1 MYYWHIFPFSISK
14 QFERSGQH
22 STKPELISTT
32 LFAADYNNLR
42 NRWTL
47 AFSTAMP
54 TNTFDSLM
62 YLIIFLIFWRVG
74 FFFHFEDFSCQQ
86 CLHQGLHLFYF
97 HKTLN
102 IKLHVIFTERVSY
115 FIIDTGCCLRR
126 ERQLQPGP
134 PCISDKKGKQVF

>member
-74 FFFHFEDFSCQQ
+74 FVFHFEDFSCQQ

-115 FIIDTGCCLRR
+115 FYHRYRVLLKARATASA
-126 ERQLQPGP
+126 GP
-134 PCISDKKGKQVF
+134 ALYL